1 MTVQKRMDAYFLP
14 YAVFCGRE
22 NMEIDEKL
30 LDYAIENQ
38 LKAPVFRL
46 YGWEPACVSLGRN
59 QKDTGVDKDFCQN
72 NGIDIVRR
80 LTGGRALLHDKELTY
95 SFVCPCGFLKNGE
108 TVIQSYKEISGA
120 LALGLSKIGIMAEF
134 PENKKA
140 HTNFEYCMSLS
151 TGADL
156 CFEGKKIVGSAQF
169 RKQGYI
175 LQHGSIMFDCDA
187 EMIQKVFHESLQNDK
202 IATLKESVPAVNLAQ
217 LSNALVDGMEEYFGI
232 NLLLKEGLSA
242 ESLLRRDKRA

>member
-108 TVIQSYKEISGA
+108 TVIQSYKEISSA
-120 LALGLSKIGIMAEF
+120 LALGLSKTGIKAEF
-134 PENKKA
+134 PQNKTAK
-140 HTNFEYCMSLS
+140 TSFEYCMSLS

-156 CFEGKKIVGSAQF
+156 CCGGKKIIGSAQF
-169 RKQGYI
+169 RKQGYL
-175 LQHGSIMFDCDA
+175 LQHGSIMFDYDTDK
-187 EMIQKVFHESLQNDK
+187 IKKIFHELPSTDK
-202 IATLKESVPAVNLAQ
+202 ITTINQAAKNISLYSLCEALKA
-217 LSNALVDGMEEYFGI
+217 GMEEYF
-232 NLLLKEGLSA
+232 NLLLSKDLSE